1 MSGCSTENA
10 AQRAASGAGGDNV
23 DDMPRMEVNNSHVA
37 TNSSGGD
44 AGAQRLL
51 MGDEYF
57 TATAAGSEQQLLPGL
72 ARTRSTVSAPTSA
85 TAHDVATGQ
94 MQLPDTA
101 SSLLS
106 PSDPRPPTQS
116 QPSSLSIQSVD
127 SNATITA
134 SSTAGPAA
142 PTGSARP
149 AFPNQSYAALHTQ
162 QYPVRWHA
170 PAVLK
175 QRGSHPGQIHTFTS
189 AFASMHHSGSRTVG
203 NSPAVTPGSG
213 LFTPHK
219 DQPADDYE
227 SPETPGTYASP
238 FLHFTHRVPP
248 KETHVADVDFDP
260 ITGRKLINHY
270 EIIDELGRG
279 THGKV
284 KLGRDLQDENTH
296 VAIKIVERY
305 SKRRKLGKIVSAA
318 EDKVKKEVA
327 ILKKARH
334 PNIVA
339 LLEVIDDPTRKKVY
353 IVLEWVERGEIKWRE
368 KGPKEIAMVEA
379 RRYERERS
387 GKYDPKSEAED
398 AAVLYEAQQRLE
410 KEKRKLVR
418 RYRRGMRH
426 MARELSD
433 ESKIWSHELGGDDLS
448 DESEEDLLSRKS
460 TTTTAD
466 SPSGFQPAT
475 DGRRSSRAPS
485 PLLPMPE
492 EETAA
497 RNDSGQF
504 LPLTPE
510 PSTSSPVETGTE
522 AYEIVKNRLE
532 GTMYGAYASSSG
544 QPSRVNSL
552 DNSMHAYAKPI
563 SPEMQRLANE
573 ILDSDLNPDLEYV
586 PVMTIQ
592 QARVAFRDTLLGL
605 QYLHYQGIVHRDIKP
620 PNLLATAEHR
630 VKISDFGVSYLGR
643 PLRDGEDGEEVSE
656 TEAQEL
662 DEAKEL
668 AKTVGTPGFFAPELC
683 ITDPGDDPLPVTK
696 SIDIWALGI
705 TLFCMLFA
713 RCPFVDS
720 EYVVMRQI
728 ADEEVY
734 IPRKRLVPVDVKP
747 ASRPS
752 SHGRSYTP
760 STPSDRRNPLDLVYE
775 DIDDTLYDLLRRL
788 LTKDPRKRITLEEV
802 RHHAWVVADLQNK
815 VKWLEETDPAR
826 QNHGKKIEIS
836 NEDVKTAV
844 VPLQFLD
851 RVRSGIKKVFGLG
864 SGKQAGSRGGT
875 HSNSGLS
882 TGSAASSV
890 PSAGS
895 SSSTLNQEHRRHS
908 LRGEEQILA
917 ALTAPKHGEHPLSR
931 SLAASPDHE
940 RIPSD
945 AEVEKQENRGAATP
959 TRPVV
964 QERSQTM
971 MSNAGSIRT
980 LRQVDIG
987 PDHESPPVSPHLPGT
1002 PIPVDCPGGHG
1013 LTAILGSGAAR
1024 RAFRSLRERSMQR
1037 GSEGRG
1043 LSRDRAS
1050 TASNEHPAAHGE
1062 PSIAV
1067 SNTVAAGHVNPPEA
1081 LQDMPTASSIPSSL
1095 QSSPVASRSHSIV
1108 SLPHDR
1114 PNLSGSM
1121 QGTLSRKN
1129 SGGSIK
1135 SISRFTDVPQADLNS
1150 SPAHARSRR
1159 APESTA
1165 EEWQRA
1171 DDERIRKLKREA
1183 CEDIERPQSAF
1194 DDRTCPPSPDDQR
1207 PKREDGVY
1215 PSALDLSNPTSHDAS
1230 PTGPIAQLPPAMVS
1244 SSSDFGS
1251 AVSMSVSNPSIPS
1264 VISEASSV
1272 DPGDGMPTKELD
1284 EKRNE
1289 SSNDTLNGKPA
1300 VLDEVFD
1307 DGYSPDHEQPLDS
1320 DGSEYDDSTDS
1331 DGGLVM
1337 TRRRSKVS
1345 NSESSSHVQSNYKER
1360 RGTGF
1365 STRSK
1370 KSSRSGSNNTM
1381 KKVHR
1386 QESGEAEEQP

>member
-1 MSGCSTENA
+1 MSVNGTENLDE
-10 AQRAASGAGGDNV
+10 RAATRAGGDCV
-23 DDMPRMEVNNSHVA
+23 DSTLRVGVHGSHV
-37 TNSSGGD
+37 NKDFSGRN
-44 AGAQRLL
+44 AGAQQVPT
-51 MGDEYF
+51 GQDYF
-57 TATAAGSEQQLLPGL
+57 TATPGASEQQLLPAL

-94 MQLPDTA
+94 LQLPDTA

-106 PSDPRPPTQS
+106 PGDPRPSPHS
-116 QPSSLSIQSVD
+116 QPSSLSVQSID

-134 SSTAGPAA
+134 SSTVGLAA
-142 PTGSARP
+142 STGNARP

-219 DQPADDYE
+219 GQTSDDYE

-284 KLGRDLQDENTH
+284 KLGRDLQNEDTH

-305 SKRRKLGKIVSAA
+305 SKRRKLGKIGSAA
-318 EDKVKKEVA
+318 DDKVMKEVA

-353 IVLEWVERGEIKWRE
+353 IVLEWVERGEIKWRG
-368 KGPKEIAMVEA
+368 KGPKEIAVVEA

-387 GKYDPKSEAED
+387 GKYDAKSEAED
-398 AAVLYEAQQRLE
+398 AAVLYEAQKRLE
-410 KEKRKLVR
+410 KEKRKLAR
-418 RYRRGMRH
+418 RYRCGMRH
-426 MARELSD
+426 MAREHSD

-448 DESEEDLLSRKS
+448 DESEEDLLSHKS
-460 TTTTAD
+460 TGTTAD
-466 SPSGFQPAT
+466 SLPGFQLAT
-475 DGRRSSRAPS
+475 EGRRFSRAPS
-485 PLLPMPE
+485 PLPPMPE
-492 EETAA
+492 SEVVATD
-497 RNDSGQF
+497 DSVQF

-510 PSTSSPVETGTE
+510 PSTASPVETGTE
-522 AYEIVKNRLE
+522 AYEMVKNSLE

-552 DNSMHAYAKPI
+552 DNAMHTFVQPI

-573 ILDSDLNPDLEYV
+573 ILDTDLNPDLEYI

-643 PLRDGEDGEEVSE
+643 PLRDGEAGEEVSE

-734 IPRKRLVPVDVKP
+734 IPRKRLMPVDVKP
-747 ASRPS
+747 GSRPS

-760 STPSDRRNPLDLVYE
+760 SIPSDRRDPYDLVYE
-775 DIDDTLYDLLRRL
+775 DIDDTLFDLLRRL

-802 RHHAWVVADLQNK
+802 RHHAWVVADIQNK
-815 VKWLEETDPAR
+815 VKWLEETDPTR

-851 RVRSGIKKVFGLG
+851 RVRSGIKKVLGLG
-864 SGKQAGSRGGT
+864 SGKPAGTRGRT
-875 HSNSGLS
+875 HSNAGLG
-882 TGSAASSV
+882 TGSAAPSV

-908 LRGEEQILA
+908 LRGDEQILA

-940 RIPSD
+940 RIPSE
-945 AEVEKQENRGAATP
+945 AENEKHENRGAFTP
-959 TRPVV
+959 TRPVL

-971 MSNAGSIRT
+971 MSTAGSIRT

-987 PDHESPPVSPHLPGT
+987 PDHESPPLSPHLPGT
-1002 PIPVDCPGGHG
+1002 PIPVDSPGGHG

-1037 GSEGRG
+1037 GSENRG
-1043 LSRDRAS
+1043 LSSDRAS
-1050 TASNEHPAAHGE
+1050 TASNDHPPAHGE

-1081 LQDMPTASSIPSSL
+1081 LQDVLASGSL
-1095 QSSPVASRSHSIV
+1095 QSSPAASRSHSVV
-1108 SLPHDR
+1108 SSHQDR
-1114 PNLSGSM
+1114 LNPSAGT
-1121 QGTLSRKN
+1121 QGTLSRNN
-1129 SGGSIK
+1129 SGGSIR
-1135 SISRFTDVPQADLNS
+1135 SISRFADMQQSELSS
-1150 SPAHARSRR
+1150 SPVHSRSRR

-1183 CEDIERPQSAF
+1183 REDIERPQSAF

-1207 PKREDGVY
+1207 PKREERAC
-1215 PSALDLSNPTSHDAS
+1215 PNAFDLSNPSSHEAS

-1264 VISEASSV
+1264 VISEASSI
-1272 DPGDGMPTKELD
+1272 DAADGMPMEELD

-1289 SSNDTLNGKPA
+1289 SSNDTLNENPTA
-1300 VLDEVFD
+1300 MEEVFD
-1307 DGYSPDHEQPLDS
+1307 DGYSPDHERPVGS
-1320 DGSEYDDSTDS
+1320 DESEYDESSDS

-1345 NSESSSHVQSNYKER
+1345 NPDSSSRVQSNYKER
-1360 RGTGF
+1360 RGTGL

-1381 KKVHR
+1381 KKVCR
-1386 QESGEAEEQP
+1386 RDSGECEEWT